1 MGKSWSDLTAWLL
14 ITNKLMKIPN
24 LPNQEDEEETEM
36 ANPIFNALGGNMP
49 MGNNNM
55 LAQFNNF
62 VKQMQGKNPHE
73 EINRLLQSGA
83 ISQQELN
90 KAQQM
95 AQQFQSM
102 FRQ

>member
-1 MGKSWSDLTAWLL
+1 MS
-14 ITNKLMKIPN
+14 
-24 LPNQEDEEETEM
+24 
-36 ANPIFNALGGNMP
+36 NPIFNALGGSMP

-83 ISQQELN
+83 ISQQQLN
-90 KAQQM
+90 EAQQM
-95 AQQFQSM
+95 ARQFQSM

>member
-1 MGKSWSDLTAWLL
+1 MS
-14 ITNKLMKIPN
+14 
-24 LPNQEDEEETEM
+24 
-36 ANPIFNALGGNMP
+36 NPIFNALGGSMP

-55 LAQFNNF
+55 IAQFNNF

-83 ISQQELN
+83 ISQQQLN
-90 KAQQM
+90 EAQQM

-102 FRQ
+102 FK